1 MSRDV
6 KGMETLVFM
15 TISTLAME
23 VLEAMAAVTMAEIP
37 SAMVDMEVQGM
48 VERRITS
55 MLVSFAIKN
64 KQRNLA
70 QCQGQGVMGYGEA
83 FVKAGFGSAG
93 SW

>member
-1 MSRDV
+1 M

-64 KQRNLA
+64 KQVQRALVRHLMNRLA
-70 QCQGQGVMGYGEA
+70 
-83 FVKAGFGSAG
+83 
-93 SW
+93 

>member
-64 KQRNLA
+64 KQVQRALVRHLMNRLA
-70 QCQGQGVMGYGEA
+70 
-83 FVKAGFGSAG
+83 
-93 SW
+93 